1 MNPLGC
7 QLTKASA
14 YWTRKRAMEEMMDNS
29 NNSRQMS
36 QRYMKILNKY
46 KSDKLTRYENGRD
59 TRKPD
64 IRVSNKARLKQVSST
79 TETSEKVKI

>member
-59 TRKPD
+59 ERKPVFG
-64 IRVSNKARLKQVSST
+64 VSYKARLKPVNLV
-79 TETSEKVKI
+79 TETS